1 MRALTLFL
9 REAVMHPSAV
19 GALFPSSKKLA
30 YSLAQQLPVNAS
42 SSELVVELGA
52 GTGAITAALLNQK
65 NLSGKLIVIERSAKL
80 SHHLRQRFPE
90 LSIIEGDA
98 GRLHDLIN
106 KYTAN
111 PIQAIVSS
119 LPLRSLPT
127 PSVKEIGVEV
137 EQVLKKGGLF
147 IQYTYSLW
155 GPPLSP
161 SPKLKLIHH
170 QWVWQ
175 NLPPAR
181 IDVFRYE

>member
-19 GALFPSSKKLA
+19 GALFPSSRRLA
-30 YSLAQQLPVNAS
+30 YSLAQQLPVNTS
-42 SSELVVELGA
+42 SSDRVVELGA

-65 NLSGKLIVIERSAKL
+65 NLSCKLIVIERSAKL
-80 SHHLRQRFPE
+80 SRHLEQRFPG
-90 LSIIEGDA
+90 LSIIQGDA
-98 GRLHDLIN
+98 RLLHILI
-106 KYTAN
+106 KDTANN

-119 LPLRSLPT
+119 LPLRSLSPPT
-127 PSVKEIGVEV
+127 IKDIGIAIN
-137 EQVLKKGGLF
+137 QVLKKGGLF